1 VTAAEVLSIIQAV
14 GGVVAVDLNKLELD
28 AASTAMHESVSPT
41 TILQSKDAWVE
52 DGAILPAELLLLN
65 TDTEGVT
72 LTELKI

>member
-1 VTAAEVLSIIQAV
+1 MER
-14 GGVVAVDLNKLELD
+14 D

-65 TDTEGVT
+65 TDTEGVI